1 MELAVHA
8 LITGVGGFIG
18 GATAQAFL
26 EAGWRVTGVCR
37 KRRPSRWVNH
47 ANLQIVATDLRDCE
61 GLPARYDYLVHCAA
75 DVPAYCADE
84 NEMYR
89 SNVDGMHRLLD
100 HAGGAGAK
108 RLAFMSSMAVYG
120 AISTAVVN
128 EETPLSEA
136 DAYGR
141 SKIEGERLLSDWVRQ
156 TGGRGVS
163 IRLPG
168 IVGAGAANNFL
179 SDTLQHIM
187 ADRPVNGHNPD
198 ALFNNVIHVKDLAA
212 FIISLDEFMPP
223 GHTVLT
229 IAARESMTIR
239 DVLARLYALSGKRE
253 QIRWSFAGGRPF
265 LINADR
271 ACSLGFQPAT
281 VIDSLN
287 RFVTDVLSQS
297 HEA

>member
-1 MELAVHA
+1 MHA

-37 KRRPSRWVNH
+37 KRRPSRWANH
-47 ANLQIVATDLRDCE
+47 TNLEIVATDLRNCE
-61 GLPARYDYLVHCAA
+61 RLPERYDYLVHCAA

-84 NEMYR
+84 SEMYR

-100 HAGGAGAK
+100 HADGAGAK
-108 RLAFMSSMAVYG
+108 QIAFMSSMSVYG
-120 AISTAVVN
+120 AISAPVVN
-128 EETPLSEA
+128 EETPLSETG
-136 DAYGR
+136 AYGR
-141 SKIEGERLLSDWVRQ
+141 SKIEGERLLSAWASQ
-156 TGGRGVS
+156 TKRGGVS

-179 SDTLQHIM
+179 SDTLQQIM
-187 ADRPVNGHNPD
+187 ADRPVNGRNPD
-198 ALFNNVIHVKDLAA
+198 ALFNNVVHVKDLAA
-212 FIISLDEFMPP
+212 FIISLAEFMPRQ
-223 GHTVLT
+223 HTVLT
-229 IAARESMTIR
+229 IAAREPMTIR
-239 DVLARLYALSGKRE
+239 DALARLYALSGKHE
-253 QIRWSFAGGRPF
+253 QIRWSPAVGKSF

-287 RFVTDVLSQS
+287 RFVADVLSQS
-297 HEA
+297 RAK

>member
-1 MELAVHA
+1 MHA

-37 KRRPSRWVNH
+37 KRRPSRWWVNH
-47 ANLQIVATDLRDCE
+47 ANLEIVATDLRRCE
-61 GLPARYDYLVHCAA
+61 GLPKQYDYLVHCAA
-75 DVPAYCADE
+75 DVPAHCADE
-84 NEMYR
+84 NEMYC

-100 HAGGAGAK
+100 HAAGARAK
-108 RLAFMSSMAVYG
+108 RVAFMSSMAVYG
-120 AISTAVVN
+120 AIAAHVVN
-128 EETPLSEA
+128 EETPLSETGV
-136 DAYGR
+136 YGR
-141 SKIEGERLLSDWVRQ
+141 SKIEGERLLSLWVSQ

-179 SDTLQHIM
+179 SDTLQQIL
-187 ADRPVNGHNPD
+187 ADRPVTGRNPE
-198 ALFNNVIHVKDLAA
+198 AQFNNVVHVKDLAA
-212 FIISLDEFMPP
+212 FIISLAESMPQK
-223 GHTVLT
+223 HTVLT
-229 IAARESMTIR
+229 IAAREPMIIR
-239 DVLARLYALSGKRE
+239 DVLSRLYALSGKRE
-253 QIRWSFAGGRPF
+253 QIQWNPADGKSF

-297 HEA
+297 HAA